1 MRINYNKLSYLLK
14 VYRTARNLS
23 RTQMAELLNLNK
35 SVYSRIE
42 NAQVHID
49 LDLLIVIAEVM
60 GLPPVT
66 LFGYLCDYNEV
77 ACFEW

>member
-1 MRINYNKLSYLLK
+1 
-14 VYRTARNLS
+14 
-23 RTQMAELLNLNK
+23 MAELLNLNK
-35 SVYSRIE
+35 TVYSRIE

>member
-35 SVYSRIE
+35 TVYSRIE

-66 LFGYLCDYNEV
+66 LLGYLCDYNEV